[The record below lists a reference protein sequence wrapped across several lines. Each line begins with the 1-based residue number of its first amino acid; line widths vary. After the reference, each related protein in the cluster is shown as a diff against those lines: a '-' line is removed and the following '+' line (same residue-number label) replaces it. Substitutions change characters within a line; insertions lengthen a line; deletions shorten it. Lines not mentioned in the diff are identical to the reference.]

1 MAICNS
7 IFIYTASTDTN
18 LCTSG
23 GTFVRVYGDD
33 TVIPFSANT
42 SFFTDSSCLDIIS
55 GPFYFI
61 YGSYVYDYNGKT
73 QGEGV
78 LCPTPT
84 PTPTLTPTL
93 TPTVTPTNTVTPTIT
108 PTITRTPTVTPTN
121 TVTPTITRTP
131 TVTQTNTSTPTVT
144 PTFTQ
149 TPTQTLTQTPTPS
162 STPSTAFCVYNTV
175 TYDGDYLLTST
186 YGSYN
191 YYTNAPTN
199 SGYIFYSTT
208 ENRWCLSSNLGGACV
223 QFGAYNSMSTT
234 PDLDDTVMYPG
245 ICVTTTTTTNP
256 CSTLDI
262 DAIFD
267 CYIPP
272 TPTNT
277 PTPSITPTLTPTPSS
292 TDPCG
297 GRFLVASGFT
307 ISSTPTPTPTLT
319 PSPTPVIIRPCVF
332 SGEVIFNSIN
342 EIIQCSNSK
351 KFKDCFTGI
360 DYFTSDV
367 VYLSGT
373 TEIPKEG
380 YVYNAIINN
389 QGCCVIFEGLVD
401 NISGVDSIELTN
413 EVGPA
418 NTGSCLQ
425 CNAQVTPTPTLTPT
439 MTPTP
444 TPTSSACVSYQYRVS
459 NLSPS
464 KLTVQYTDCGKGF
477 ESLSLNGNTAAIIC
491 SITTPTSNN
500 PQNLQVSP
508 LGFSC

>member
-1 MAICNS
+1 MACTS
-7 IFIYTASTDTN
+7 IFIYTASTDTT
-18 LCTSG
+18 LCTG
-23 GTFVRVYGDD
+23 GGSYVRVYGDD
-33 TVIPFSANT
+33 TIIPFPSNT
-42 SFFTDSSCLDIIS
+42 VFYTDSSCSVAIP

-61 YGSYVYDYNGKT
+61 QVGNPYVYNYNGKT
-73 QGEGV
+73 EGDGIP
-78 LCPTPT
+78 CPSPTPT
-84 PTPTLTPTL
+84 PTVTPTLTPTNTPTPTVTTSYTA
-93 TPTVTPTNTVTPTIT
+93 TPTVTPTNTHTPTIT
-108 PTITRTPTVTPTN
+108 PTPT
-121 TVTPTITRTP
+121 
-131 TVTQTNTSTPTVT
+131 
-144 PTFTQ
+144 
-149 TPTQTLTQTPTPS
+149 LTPS
-162 STPSTAFCVYNTV
+162 STPSTDFCIYNTV
-175 TYDGDYLLTST
+175 TYDGNYILTAT

-191 YYTNAPTN
+191 YYTNAPIN
-199 SGYIFYSTT
+199 SGFIFYSTT
-208 ENRWCLSSNLGGACV
+208 ENRWCLASNLGDPCV
-223 QFGAYNSMSTT
+223 QFGAYNSTSST

-245 ICVTTTTTTNP
+245 NCSTTTTTTNP
-256 CSTLDI
+256 CNTLDI

-277 PTPSITPTLTPTPSS
+277 PTPSLTPTLTPTPSP

-297 GRFLVASGFT
+297 GRFLVASGIT

-319 PSPTPVIIRPCVF
+319 PSPTPIITRPCVF

-389 QGCCVIFEGLVD
+389 QGYCVTFEGLVD
-401 NISGVDSIELTN
+401 NISGVDNIQLTN
-413 EVGPA
+413 EVGPS
-418 NTGSCLQ
+418 NTGSCLF
-425 CNAQVTPTPTLTPT
+425 CNAQPTPTPTLTPT

-444 TPTSSACVSYQYRVS
+444 TPTASPCVSYQYRIT

-464 KLTVQYTDCGKGF
+464 KLTVTYVDCIEGF
-477 ESLSLNGNTAAIIC
+477 KSISLNGSTAVIVC
-491 SITTPTSNN
+491 STTLPTSNN
-500 PQNLQVSP
+500 PQNLQVTS